1 MCIYVFEYVCIY
13 PMKNGQVKSLCSLGC
28 HHLVGT
34 SRPAYALFLPAAVG
48 LALARLLSFL
58 SDMARWIFR
67 WTWVV
72 YLWFMFYKPTN
83 YGRYIY
89 IHYGQYSS
97 KLWCITRP
105 FSSCP
110 TAQPTGWVETNRFS
124 FVCYRLEN
132 HQPNSKICVLCL
144 FFADCQTLTM
154 YMHVYVINGCKR
166 LVWWLVII
174 HVVIPLLNPWK
185 LGKFAISLQ
194 YTENL
199 CNTLKMHGM

>member
-1 MCIYVFEYVCIY
+1 MCVYVYICMCIYVFVYVCTY
-13 PMKNGQVKSLCSLGC
+13 PMKNAQVKSLCSLG
-28 HHLVGT
+28 
-34 SRPAYALFLPAAVG
+34 LPPPRGYIQASLRSVSASCCGFGLGAASQFSV
-48 LALARLLSFL
+48 
-58 SDMARWIFR
+58 DMARWFFR

-105 FSSCP
+105 FGSCP

-166 LVWWLVII
+166 LVDDWWQSMWSF
-174 HVVIPLLNPWK
+174 H
-185 LGKFAISLQ
+185 
-194 YTENL
+194 Y
-199 CNTLKMHGM
+199 